1 MRAVGR
7 RGQLSTQIG
16 LATLAPSICHLNYLS
31 ALSTRPIPSRQ
42 AERMQV
48 WHFSEGLAQSIPD
61 ADGRFRS
68 GEFRLVVGSCRPRLK
83 AAANCRHRVWALR
96 PQKTVPSVCTG
107 SLGPHSQGEGCEGY
121 TGFVAAATPPAPPSR
136 QPVATAAR
144 GRPTFTSCLQEPSI
158 ADKAYVVLAPPTTDE
173 GQQRLYLW
181 AGNDAAQVGSSSRGA
196 VLKLKRCNTVH
207 RSQHIAAEIRLS
219 NTCKTVLDAF
229 WIRARRA
236 RVRRICRLQRCQQ
249 AVPQGCSWARPI
261 VPASSNLILGAAGP
275 RLHVPPA
282 GRQVHRSQARQRAEG
297 NSGCCLPAP
306 GAGPGV

>member
-144 GRPTFTSCLQEPSI
+144 GRPAFTSCLQELSI

-196 VLKLKRCNTVH
+196 VLKLKRSGAMWCTAPNTLRLKSACQTLARQCYMNSGFVH
-207 RSQHIAAEIRLS
+207 A
-219 NTCKTVLDAF
+219 
-229 WIRARRA
+229 A
-236 RVRRICRLQRCQQ
+236 RVR
-249 AVPQGCSWARPI
+249 AEFAGCSA
-261 VPASSNLILGAAGP
+261 ASRLSRRVAAGP
-275 RLHVPPA
+275 GPSSRLHPI
-282 GRQVHRSQARQRAEG
+282 
-297 NSGCCLPAP
+297 
-306 GAGPGV
+306 